1 MIWYRRDCG
10 INGSPEISAFLPEI
24 AKYVSKI
31 SAFSGDFAVRP
42 TEKAGVVSPEY
53 RFSKKA
59 TEK

>member
-1 MIWYRRDCG
+1 MVSPGRIS
-10 INGSPEISAFLPEI
+10 SPEISAFLPEI
-24 AKYVSKI
+24 AKYVSKTMV
-31 SAFSGDFAVRP
+31 FSGDFAVRP